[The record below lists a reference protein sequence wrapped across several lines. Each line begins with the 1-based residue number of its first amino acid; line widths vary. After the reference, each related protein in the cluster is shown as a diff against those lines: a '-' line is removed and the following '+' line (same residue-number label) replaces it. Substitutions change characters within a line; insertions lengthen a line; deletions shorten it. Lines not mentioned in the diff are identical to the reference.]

1 MDDQIRP
8 VVAQFP
14 LCSLACLSITS
25 SISDV
30 VLGKCVR
37 TVGFEVGRV
46 MAAVLYFSDKRNTAC
61 GFSRGFSYA
70 QLACY
75 CPPPFEILLDVSSD
89 TVAGVL
95 AWLLEIEC
103 GISSRAHYECFMTS
117 CLYRWLDDSAVVSLT
132 VFADAVR
139 LPLFCAML
147 ESRHPRYVRAGISYI
162 KSNLSSSEK
171 SGILDALLVK
181 PVCT

>member
-46 MAAVLYFSDKRNTAC
+46 MAAILYFSDKRNTAC

-75 CPPPFEILLDVSSD
+75 CPHPFEILLDVSSD

-117 CLYRWLDDSAVVSLT
+117 CLI
-132 VFADAVR
+132 FADAVR